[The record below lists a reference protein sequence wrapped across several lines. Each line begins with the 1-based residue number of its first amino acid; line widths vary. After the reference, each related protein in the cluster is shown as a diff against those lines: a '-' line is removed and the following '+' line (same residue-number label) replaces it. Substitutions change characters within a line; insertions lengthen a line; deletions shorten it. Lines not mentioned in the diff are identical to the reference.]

1 MITTTHKPVV
11 CFVTGSAGDWGGAS
25 RVLFTNIRRLDR
37 SRIEPLLLL
46 PRHGPIVAELDRLG
60 LRYRIWGSPVEPASR
75 IAYLRALFRTLMLFR
90 REKVALVHFNHR
102 PWRPAEALAAR
113 ILGIP
118 ILLHYHV
125 VNEAETPTDKI
136 ARGVVTVSDYVRRA
150 SMPESI
156 EKFVIHNPV
165 DIARFAQGR
174 SRREEFG
181 IAPGRVV
188 VSFIGQMRD
197 IKGVQDFIA
206 AARAIDDP
214 ELVFLLAGRC
224 RNPDTISGAYT
235 EADLEAIVGG
245 DPRIRYLGYI
255 ERVEDIYETSD
266 IIVVPSR
273 KPEPLGLIALEA
285 GACGKP
291 VIATRVG
298 GLPEIVEDGVTGY
311 LVDPACPQALRD
323 AILRLAGDAALRKRL
338 GESGRNQVTAQFTQQ
353 PIDAFQN
360 LLLAL
365 ANK

>member
-1 MITTTHKPVV
+1 
-11 CFVTGSAGDWGGAS
+11 
-25 RVLFTNIRRLDR
+25 
-37 SRIEPLLLL
+37 
-46 PRHGPIVAELDRLG
+46 
-60 LRYRIWGSPVEPASR
+60 
-75 IAYLRALFRTLMLFR
+75 
-90 REKVALVHFNHR
+90 
-102 PWRPAEALAAR
+102 
-113 ILGIP
+113 
-118 ILLHYHV
+118 
-125 VNEAETPTDKI
+125 
-136 ARGVVTVSDYVRRA
+136 
-150 SMPESI
+150 MPESI
-156 EKFVIHNPV
+156 AKLVIHNAV
-165 DIARFAQGR
+165 DIVRFARGR
-174 SRREEFG
+174 SRREAPG
-181 IAPGRVV
+181 IAPGRAV

-214 ELVFLLAGRC
+214 DLVFLLAGRC
-224 RNPDTISGAYT
+224 RNPETISGAYT
-235 EADLEAIVGG
+235 EADLEAMIGG